1 MGKIAETFIDISDM
15 EKLAGKDTFVHR
27 LDPRCK
33 ILLTLFFTVTV
44 VSFNRYE
51 VVALLPFFAYPIFLL
66 ILAEIPVMYL
76 SRKLLFVS
84 FFALM
89 LGIANP
95 ILDREILVHI
105 GSWQISGGWVSFTS
119 IMIRFSLT
127 AGVALLLLTTTG
139 MYNISKG
146 LQKLGVPQVFVMQL
160 FFLCRYLFVLTDE
173 TSRLVRARS
182 ARSFGKKGLGISVFN
197 NMLSTLFMRSI
208 DRAERIYIAMKCRGF
223 DGAIRTTE
231 KMQWSLTDTLFM
243 LIWVL
248 LFIFLRFIG
257 FANFASL

>member
-15 EKLAGKDTFVHR
+15 ERLAGKDTFVHR

-33 ILLTLFFTVTV
+33 ILLTLFFTVII
-44 VSFNRYE
+44 VSFKHYD
-51 VVALLPFFAYPIFLL
+51 VVAILPFFAYPIFLL
-66 ILAEIPVMYL
+66 ILAEVPVMYL
-76 SRKLLFVS
+76 LRKLLFVS

-95 ILDREILVHI
+95 ILDREILVHL

-127 AGVALLLLTTTG
+127 AGVALLLVMTTG

-146 LQKLGVPQVFVMQL
+146 LQKLGVPQIFVMQL

-173 TSRLVRARS
+173 TSRLVKARA

-223 DGAIRTTE
+223 DGAIRTTT
-231 KMQWSLTDTLFM
+231 KMQWSPIDTLFM
-243 LIWVL
+243 MTWVL
-248 LFIFLRFIG
+248 LFVFFRFVG
-257 FANFASL
+257 FGR